1 MRDRGFTL
9 IELVIVLILLSLSVA
24 LVTPSLSR
32 FYKRVELKTSAQK
45 ISGILRYFRSESIQK
60 GKIHQVLFDEEA
72 REVRVR
78 ALEREERE
86 GEETEEEKGKRERE
100 EAILMEKRYA
110 LPEGIR
116 MKELEIPPP
125 EVPSDLPAIEFYPT
139 GGSNGGTLLLGTEEQ
154 KGFRIKVH
162 FLTGMV
168 EIEEA

>member
-1 MRDRGFTL
+1 MRARGFTL

-32 FYKRVELKTSAQK
+32 FFKRVELKTSAQK
-45 ISGILRYFRSESIQK
+45 ISGILRYFRSESIQR
-60 GKIHQVLFDEEA
+60 GKIHQVLFDVES
-72 REVRVR
+72 REVTVR
-78 ALEREERE
+78 ALEREARE
-86 GEETEEEKGKRERE
+86 GEETDQEKEKRERE
-100 EAILMEKRYA
+100 EAILREKRYA
-110 LPEGIR
+110 LPDGIQ
-116 MKELEIPPP
+116 MKEVKIPPP

-139 GGSNGGTLLLGTEEQ
+139 GGSNGGTLLLLTEDQ